1 MSARHRY
8 NPPRFIIARFASTC
22 PQTGK
27 RIERGD
33 ECAYYPGPRVA
44 YHVDSKAASEI
55 RAMDFAATWGMADA
69 NY

>member
-8 NPPRFIIARFASTC
+8 NPPRFIIARYDSTC

-27 RIERGD
+27 KIARGD
-33 ECAYYPGPRVA
+33 ECAWYPSARVA
-44 YHVDSKAASEI
+44 YHVTSKAADEL